1 MFQKDYILRMVEM
14 IGEFIAMILG
24 LLKRG
29 DLEQA
34 ERVLERGYM
43 DFLRQDAVFFHSLS
57 NEKLTTGL
65 IEEHHYQHGHL
76 SVLAELFF
84 AEGELCD
91 AQKKLDRAKKC
102 YEKSLVLLEFLEKED
117 RTWSEKREERISVIR
132 KKIAALNTNKRL
144 S

>member
-1 MFQKDYILRMVEM
+1 MVEM

-84 AEGELCD
+84 AEGELWH

>member
-14 IGEFIAMILG
+14 IGEFIAVILG

-34 ERVLERGYM
+34 ERILERGYM
-43 DFLRQDAVFFHSLS
+43 DFLRQDAAFFHSLS
-57 NEKLTTGL
+57 DEKLTIGL

-91 AQKKLDRAKKC
+91 AQGKLNRAGKC

-117 RTWSEKREERISVIR
+117 RTWSEKREERITVIR

>member
-14 IGEFIAMILG
+14 IGELIAMILG
-24 LLKRG
+24 LLKSG

-43 DFLRQDAVFFHSLS
+43 DFLRQDAAFFHSLS
-57 NEKLTTGL
+57 NENLTTGL

-84 AEGELCD
+84 AEGEICN
-91 AQKKLDRAKKC
+91 AQGEVDRASKC

-117 RTWSEKREERISVIR
+117 RTWSEKREERIAVIR
-132 KKIAALNTNKRL
+132 NKMAAFNANKRL